1 MWLFLQWVAYLG
13 VALLLGLW
21 MGWMLWRQPGRA
33 ARRSIEHELVEL
45 RAERAALRLRLAD
58 AERRVG
64 PARVGER
71 VELDLR
77 DRIDL
82 VVADDVRER
91 AR

>member
-21 MGWMLWRQPGRA
+21 MGWMLWRRPGRVERA
-33 ARRSIEHELVEL
+33 SIESELVEL

-58 AERRVG
+58 AERRVS
-64 PARVGER
+64 PARGGER

-77 DRIDL
+77 DRVDL
-82 VVADDVRER
+82 VSAEDSERVR
-91 AR
+91 